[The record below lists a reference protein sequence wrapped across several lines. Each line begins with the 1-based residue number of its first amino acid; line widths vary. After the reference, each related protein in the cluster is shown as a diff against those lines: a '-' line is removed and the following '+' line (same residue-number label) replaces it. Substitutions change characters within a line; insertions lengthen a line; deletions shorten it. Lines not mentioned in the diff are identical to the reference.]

1 MATYKDI
8 QSYIKL
14 NYDCTVKTCW
24 IAHMKSICGLPVRQ
38 AYNRKDPEKI
48 VFLCPDSKKD
58 IIKAAFK
65 HFNMI

>member
-24 IAHMKSICGLPVRQ
+24 IAHMKSICGLPVGR
-38 AYNRKDPEKI
+38 PIIEKT
-48 VFLCPDSKKD
+48 LKKEFFCVR
-58 IIKAAFK
+58 ILKKIL
-65 HFNMI
+65 

>member
-24 IAHMKSICGLPVRQ
+24 IAHMKSICGLPVFGR
-38 AYNRKDPEKI
+38 PIIEKT
-48 VFLCPDSKKD
+48 LKKE
-58 IIKAAFK
+58 F
-65 HFNMI
+65 FVSRF

>member
-14 NYDCTVKTCW
+14 NYDYTVKTCW

-38 AYNRKDPEKI
+38 AYNRKDPEKR
-48 VFLCPDSKKD
+48 VFCVRILKK
-58 IIKAAFK
+58 IL
-65 HFNMI
+65 